1 MQKELNQRS
10 EFLDPTLFGND
21 AGEDEDIQRLNE
33 YYLSKP
39 EHNIFFQPN
48 VRLQFVRARKGIGK
62 SALLCYTAYKIQD
75 SNPDDIII
83 NIKATDLISL
93 FNSNPTNAL
102 EYINC
107 WQQRI
112 CTRINIELG
121 KRIHFAF
128 SDDSMSL
135 VESAELTNF
144 KDKNIISALISRI
157 NFSTESTAINISQ
170 PNIQNNYALLKRYS
184 EGKNHKVW
192 LFIDD
197 IDATFIDTPENRL
210 LVSTF
215 FSACRELTNN
225 VKGINIRAS
234 IRTDVWSLICTDESL
249 DKCEQ
254 YMLDLS
260 WSTTDTGKILCKK
273 ILSYYKE
280 NQPDSPYNDYQ
291 EEQDFDKIYGIIF
304 NKSFR
309 WGRKTVRP
317 YRPIHILSAGR
328 PRWAAQ
334 LCKLAAKD
342 AYSKYHSY
350 ISNGNIN
357 FAMNEYGKYRLADL
371 YKEHNHQCDSLENII
386 ESFRNNKIEYRS
398 SDLLE
403 HINKQILSTVPNITI
418 DNHVISDALHIAK
431 YLYRIG
437 FITLRNDEYNKAAG
451 FTRFEDAPN
460 LLIPANYN
468 KDDLWII
475 HPAYRTTL
483 NLHD

>member
-1 MQKELNQRS
+1 MQKQLNQRR

-39 EHNIFFQPN
+39 EHDVFFQPN
-48 VRLQFVRARKGIGK
+48 IRLQFVRARKGIGK
-62 SALLCYTAYKIQD
+62 SALLCYAAYKIQEL
-75 SNPDDIII
+75 NHDDIII

-93 FNSNPTNAL
+93 FNSNPSNAL

-112 CTRINIELG
+112 CTRVNIELG

-128 SDDSMSL
+128 TDDSMAL
-135 VESAELTNF
+135 VESSELTNF
-144 KDKNIISALISRI
+144 KGKNIISALISRI
-157 NFSTESTAINISQ
+157 NVSTNSPSINISK
-170 PNIQNNYALLKRYS
+170 PGIQDNYALLKRYS
-184 EGKNHKVW
+184 ENKNHKVW

-234 IRTDVWSLICTDESL
+234 IRTDVWSLICTDEAL

-260 WSTTDTGKILCKK
+260 WSTTDTGTILCKK

-280 NQPDSPYNDYQ
+280 NQPNSPYSNYQ
-291 EEQDFDKIYGIIF
+291 EERDFDNIYNIIF
-304 NKSFR
+304 NKSLR
-309 WGRKTVRP
+309 WGKKSVKP

-334 LCKLAAKD
+334 LCKLAARD
-342 AYSKYHSY
+342 AYNKYHSF
-350 ISNGNIN
+350 IRNGNIN

-398 SDLLE
+398 SDLLN
-403 HINKQILSTVPNITI
+403 HINNHILSITPNITI
-418 DNHVISDALHIAK
+418 DNLVVSDALHIAK

-437 FITLRNDEYNKAAG
+437 FITLRNDEYNTAAG
-451 FTRFEDAPN
+451 FTRFEDSPN

>member
-1 MQKELNQRS
+1 MNQQSVPR
-10 EFLDPTLFGND
+10 EVFLDSTLFGND

-33 YYLSKP
+33 YYLLKA
-39 EHNIFFQPN
+39 EHDIFFLPN
-48 VRLQFVRARKGIGK
+48 IRLQFVRARKGIGK
-62 SALLCYTAYKIQD
+62 SALLCYAANKIQERY
-75 SNPDDIII
+75 PEDIII

-93 FNSNPTNAL
+93 FNSSPTNAL

-121 KRIHFAF
+121 KRIHCAF
-128 SDDSMSL
+128 SDDKMSL
-135 VESAELTNF
+135 VESAELSSF
-144 KDKNIISALISRI
+144 RGKNIVSALLSRI
-157 NFSTESTAINISQ
+157 NVLSEKTSVTIVKPGVQDHYNM
-170 PNIQNNYALLKRYS
+170 LKRFS
-184 EGKNHKVW
+184 QSADQRVW

-234 IRTDVWSLICTDESL
+234 IRTDVWSLICTDEAL

-260 WSTTDTGKILCKK
+260 WSTTDTGKILCRK
-273 ILSYYKE
+273 ILSYFKE
-280 NQPDSPYNDYQ
+280 NYQGANYGMYQ
-291 EEQDFDKIYGIIF
+291 EDKDFDNIYSIIF
-304 NKSFR
+304 SRSLR
-309 WGRKTVRP
+309 WGNKKVRP

-334 LCKLAAKD
+334 LCKLAARD
-342 AYSKYHSY
+342 AYNKCHSC
-350 ISNGNIN
+350 INNGNIN

-371 YKEHNHQCDSLENII
+371 YKEHNHQCSALESII
-386 ESFRNNKIEYRS
+386 ESFRNRRIEYRS
-398 SDLLE
+398 SELLD
-403 HINKQILSTVPNITI
+403 HINNYILSATPKIKI
-418 DNHVISDALHIAK
+418 DNSVSSDALHIAK

-437 FITLRNDEYNKAAG
+437 FITLRTDEYNLAAG

-460 LLIPANYN
+460 LLIPANYCE
-468 KDDLWII
+468 DDLWIV

-483 NLHD
+483 NLRD